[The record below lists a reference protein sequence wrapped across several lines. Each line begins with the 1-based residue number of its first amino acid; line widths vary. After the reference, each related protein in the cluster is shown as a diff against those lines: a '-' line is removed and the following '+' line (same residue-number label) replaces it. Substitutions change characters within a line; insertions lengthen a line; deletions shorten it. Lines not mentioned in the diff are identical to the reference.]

1 MNQLF
6 TAVLFSVG
14 LTSPMLMASTLTLPS
29 TADII
34 AVNGQPIKAENTLDL
49 AEGVNQLALRYTGSY
64 RDRGSMERFES
75 EVVIIRFNAENT
87 SYQLV
92 LPNISQAK
100 QASRFNQQPE
110 IVINST
116 SGPIA
121 IQTDVLIKNGLQLGR
136 NYQQEL
142 AAYNQTQQGAAVS
155 QFASAYAVAVPVAP
169 VSIAPPQ
176 GVTTPTVISAATI
189 APVSLAPPS
198 QIATPTSVVVPKTIE
213 QDQAEIREMLDYWYS
228 KANDNTKAEF
238 KQSIN

>member
-6 TAVLFSVG
+6 TAVVFSVG
-14 LTSPMLMASTLTLPS
+14 LTSPMLLASSLTLPS

-116 SGPIA
+116 SGPSA

-142 AAYNQTQQGAAVS
+142 AAYNQTQQEAAVS

-176 GVTTPTVISAATI
+176 GVTTAATV
-189 APVSLAPPS
+189 APVSLVPPS
-198 QIATPTSVVVPKTIE
+198 PIATSKSVVEPKTIE

>member
-6 TAVLFSVG
+6 TAVVFSVG
-14 LTSPMLMASTLTLPS
+14 LTSPMLLASSLTLPS

-75 EVVIIRFNAENT
+75 EVVIVRFNAENT

-110 IVINST
+110 IVINSA

-176 GVTTPTVISAATI
+176 GVTTAATV
-189 APVSLAPPS
+189 APVSLVPPS
-198 QIATPTSVVVPKTIE
+198 PIATSKSVVEPKTIE

-228 KANDNTKAEF
+228 KANENTKAEF